1 MTTQSSSKRSKKKS
15 NKKSKSNYDHEL
27 ATKCEKLIGWRV
39 ASMEYPG
46 GSSRDSIKL
55 ILKKGAPI
63 YASTRSRKSK
73 ADNECLV
80 LKVLSKVGENVPKL
94 IASDG
99 HKLLIQENIP
109 GVRLSQ
115 AIHRRSDKTIL
126 RYLDNA
132 LGSLARIQRAGSDQG
147 FDEKLSKLGDSR
159 EWLTGLFERPSVLGR
174 FFEVPT
180 PELDLKSL
188 ESLLAIRKPRFI
200 KWDSRPGNA
209 IAKSD
214 GEVFWIDW
222 EHSGA
227 RNRLDDMVWLLADE
241 FVPDRP
247 EVETELLDKYFP
259 VYADDLSLDQT
270 KQYFYA
276 LGVFHLVVRM
286 GLILK
291 YKKDG
296 SWWSY
301 EKCLAGDK
309 AGVTL
314 KNALRICARGERWAA
329 QTPETAGLAR
339 WFKDIGSKL
348 D

>member
-1 MTTQSSSKRSKKKS
+1 MPTQSSSKRSEKKPSKKEKS
-15 NKKSKSNYDHEL
+15 DFDHEL
-27 ATKCEKLIGWRV
+27 ASKCEKLIGWRV

-46 GSSRDSIKL
+46 GSSRDSVKL
-55 ILKKGAPI
+55 ILKKSAPV
-63 YASTRSRKSK
+63 YASTRSRKNK
-73 ADNECLV
+73 ADVERLI
-80 LKVLSKVGENVPKL
+80 LKGLSRAGENVPKL
-94 IASDG
+94 LGSDG
-99 HKLLIQENIP
+99 RKLLIQEDIP

-115 AIHRRSDKTIL
+115 AVHKRSDKTIL

-132 LGSLARIQRAGSDQG
+132 LDSLARIQRAGSDQG
-147 FDEKLSKLGDSR
+147 FDEQLSKLGDSPQ
-159 EWLTGLFERPSVLGR
+159 WLTGLFNRPAVLGR
-174 FFEVPT
+174 FFKVPT
-180 PELDLKSL
+180 PELELKSL
-188 ESLLAIRKPRFI
+188 EKLLAVRKPRFI

-209 IAKSD
+209 IARSD

-247 EVETELLDKYFP
+247 DVEAKLLEKYLP
-259 VYADDLSLDQT
+259 VFADDLSLDHAR
-270 KQYFYA
+270 QYFFTM
-276 LGVFHLVVRM
+276 GVFHLVVRM

-314 KNALRICARGERWAA
+314 RNALRICGRGERWAA
-329 QTPETAGLAR
+329 QTQETDDLAQ

-348 D
+348 K

>member
-1 MTTQSSSKRSKKKS
+1 MATQSSSKRSEKKSSKKK
-15 NKKSKSNYDHEL
+15 KTDYDYEL
-27 ATKCEKLIGWRV
+27 AARCEKLIGWRV

-55 ILKKGAPI
+55 NLKKGASL
-63 YASTRSRKSK
+63 YVSTRSRKNK
-73 ADNECLV
+73 ADNERLV
-80 LKVLSKVGENVPKL
+80 LNVLSKAGENVPKL

-99 HKLLIQENIP
+99 RKLLIQEDIP
-109 GVRLSQ
+109 GVRLTQ
-115 AIHRRSDKTIL
+115 AIHKRSDKTIF

-132 LGSLARIQRAGSDQG
+132 LSSLARIQRVGSDQG
-147 FDEKLSKLGDSR
+147 FDEKFPKLGDSR

-174 FFEVPT
+174 FFEVPA
-180 PELDLKSL
+180 PELELKPL

-209 IAKSD
+209 IARSD
-214 GEVFWIDW
+214 GEVYWIDW

-247 EVETELLDKYFP
+247 EVETELLDKYLP

-270 KQYFYA
+270 KQYFFA

-329 QTPETAGLAR
+329 QSRETAGLAR
-339 WFKDIGSKL
+339 WFKDIRSKL